1 MRFACSM
8 SRSIDPRRPRKLTP
22 EQSASVNDL
31 PCILKLRQRVQKLSR
46 ARLGSRREVQ
56 HQKAVKRLRN
66 EKQRQR
72 RLLRDDIL
80 ERYKMEQPVKDSE
93 RQLSGMVVDEDT
105 RDALVQADMSTV
117 GSKM

>member
-1 MRFACSM
+1 M
-8 SRSIDPRRPRKLTP
+8 
-22 EQSASVNDL
+22 
-31 PCILKLRQRVQKLSR
+31 
-46 ARLGSRREVQ
+46 Q